1 MDSWRSRDEEFFSMP
16 FDVFISHASNDR
28 LVANAVCARLES
40 AGVRCW
46 IAPRDI
52 VAGTSYGEAIID
64 AIHSVKVMVLV
75 FSSNANASGQVPK
88 EVERAVSNGL
98 AILPF
103 RIEDVAPG
111 KSLDYFIGSIHWLDA
126 MTPPLEKHLDNL
138 VETVRKLLTPVIV
151 SQAVPVPPPPPPPF
165 IRPAVATTGSGIPAK
180 TLRIGAVVVL
190 VIAAIAWGVIQ
201 SRPKPQPVPVPPT
214 PVVNPSP
221 NPSGNSG
228 PGSGPIAATGT
239 DPIVGCYHWFN
250 NVAVVIRSSGVVV
263 GGPESGHW
271 RLINAALRAYQFN
284 WSEASKPVFMVTI
297 SPDQRSLS
305 GLNQYQYPISATRT
319 AGAMGLVG
327 SWNLSNNVSMLV
339 APNGTFSSATFTGA
353 WQAVDLT
360 RGVYSLTWP
369 PLIDN
374 VTLSPDARQISGEN
388 QYGVAVS
395 GTRTEPCSAS

>member
-1 MDSWRSRDEEFFSMP
+1 
-16 FDVFISHASNDR
+16 
-28 LVANAVCARLES
+28 
-40 AGVRCW
+40 
-46 IAPRDI
+46 
-52 VAGTSYGEAIID
+52 
-64 AIHSVKVMVLV
+64 MVLV

-98 AILPF
+98 TILPF

-126 MTPPLEKHLDNL
+126 MTPPLEKHLDSL

-151 SQAVPVPPPPPPPF
+151 SQAVPLPPPPPQPPPPF
-165 IRPAVATTGSGIPAK
+165 VLPAAVTGSGVQPK
-180 TLRIGAVVVL
+180 TLGIGAVAVV

-201 SRPKPQPVPVPPT
+201 PRPKPQPVPVPPA

-221 NPSGNSG
+221 SPGGNPG
-228 PGSGPIAATGT
+228 PGSSPIAPTGA

-250 NVAVVIRSSGVVV
+250 NVAVVVRSNGVIV

-271 RLINAALRAYQFN
+271 RLINTALRAYQFS
-284 WSEASKPVFMVTI
+284 WSEPSKPVFVVTI

-305 GLNQYQYPISATRT
+305 GLNQYQYPIAATRT
-319 AGAMGLVG
+319 AGTMGLVG
-327 SWNLSNNVSMLV
+327 SWNLSNNVSMVV

-360 RGVYSLTWP
+360 RGIYSLTWP

-374 VTLSPDARQISGEN
+374 VTLSPDAQEISGEN
-388 QYGVAVS
+388 QYGVTVS
-395 GTRTEPCSAS
+395 GTRTEPCSSK